1 MRLPARKAEHK
12 LHLNGVSVTPEELTG
27 KSSSVTIRIDYEN
40 TRAEQ
45 HSINGRQETLYSP
58 YIALTAMVLDGSIF
72 SNVSI
77 TNGRLI
83 SDGSRTVAAGLTFP
97 GLAESLNIDNGKLDI
112 PGYIEVS
119 ANVKKFDFDGTYND
133 SHQRA
138 VQGGL

>member
-1 MRLPARKAEHK
+1 
-12 LHLNGVSVTPEELTG
+12 
-27 KSSSVTIRIDYEN
+27 
-40 TRAEQ
+40 
-45 HSINGRQETLYSP
+45 
-58 YIALTAMVLDGSIF
+58 MVLDGSIF

-119 ANVKKFDFDGTYND
+119 ANVKKFDFDGTYTIVTNEPFREASKKEKDEDILDADELSD
-133 SHQRA
+133 SMDELSDAMVSSWTALMSFMTGFGRCLISHTSWWTA
-138 VQGGL
+138 